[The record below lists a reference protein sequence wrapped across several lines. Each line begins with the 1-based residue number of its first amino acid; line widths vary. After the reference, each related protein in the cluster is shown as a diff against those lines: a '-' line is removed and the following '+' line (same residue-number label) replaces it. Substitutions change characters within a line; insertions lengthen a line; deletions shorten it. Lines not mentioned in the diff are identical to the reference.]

1 MPTITFY
8 KHEPIPMEM
17 HKVKIVQQLHL
28 LPTEQRLQKM
38 QEAGFN
44 TFQLHNKDIFLDM
57 LTDSGVNAMSD
68 RQQAAMLTADDAYA
82 GSETFYKMQ
91 AKLQELF
98 GIENCLPAHQG
109 RACENILATRFVKP
123 GSCVIMNYHFTTA
136 KAHITRL
143 GGRVEELVKK
153 EGLESRSD
161 LPFKGDIDLDAL
173 AACRRNGAWID
184 GALKQVLKRDGLS
197 GRDAAFASRIA
208 YGVMQS
214 RIYLDRCLARC
225 LTQRPEKLE
234 PLLLDILRVGAYQ
247 ILLMD
252 KVPVNAAVNEAV
264 EMAKAHKL
272 SRAAGLVNA
281 VLRNVDRRRGEPLAF
296 EDELEALSVQTSHPR
311 ALVERMVGLLGAEE
325 AEAFLRADNEPVPT
339 TIQTNTL
346 KTTAKQLRA
355 SLEDEGVTVEPHPWL
370 ADCFTVSG
378 TGDLEGL
385 RAWREGWF
393 TVQDA
398 AAKLTALAAAP
409 KAGSFVIDTCAA
421 PGGKSFAMAMC
432 MEGKGHI
439 LSCDVEEHKLR
450 LMEAGAERLG
460 IECMEVRLADGR
472 VCDEALA
479 EKADI
484 VVCDVPCSGLGIIRK
499 KPDIRYKDMASL
511 AGLPTIQSTI
521 LDNASRYVR
530 RSGTLVYSTCT
541 VLPEE
546 NERVT
551 DDFLSAHPEFTYESF
566 SLPNGEYVPG
576 HITLWPQRS
585 NTDGFYLSR
594 MRRRTHD

>member
-1 MPTITFY
+1 MR
-8 KHEPIPMEM
+8 
-17 HKVKIVQQLHL
+17 VD
-28 LPTEQRLQKM
+28 RAR
-38 QEAGFN
+38 EA
-44 TFQLHNKDIFLDM
+44 
-57 LTDSGVNAMSD
+57 A
-68 RQQAAMLTADDAYA
+68 
-82 GSETFYKMQ
+82 
-91 AKLQELF
+91 
-98 GIENCLPAHQG
+98 
-109 RACENILATRFVKP
+109 
-123 GSCVIMNYHFTTA
+123 
-136 KAHITRL
+136 
-143 GGRVEELVKK
+143 
-153 EGLESRSD
+153 
-161 LPFKGDIDLDAL
+161 LDAL

-296 EDELEALSVQTSHPR
+296 ADELEALSVQTSHPR

-346 KTTAKQLRA
+346 KTTAKLLRA
-355 SLEDEGVTVEPHPWL
+355 SLEEEGVTVEPHPWL

-421 PGGKSFAMAMC
+421 PGGKSFAMAVC

-472 VCDEALA
+472 VCDEELA
-479 EKADI
+479 EKADV

-499 KPDIRYKDMASL
+499 KPDIRYKDPKELAKLPREQRAILENAAS
-511 AGLPTIQSTI
+511 
-521 LDNASRYVR
+521 YVR
-530 RSGTLVYSTCT
+530 PGGTLIYSTCT

-546 NERVT
+546 NQEVIT
-551 DDFLSAHPEFTYESF
+551 WFLKGHPEFRLSPF
-566 SLPNGEYVPG
+566 VLPAPIGGCDG
-576 HITLWPQRS
+576 HLTLWPQRWG
-585 NTDGFYLSR
+585 TDGFYICRLEKQK
-594 MRRRTHD
+594 

>member
-1 MPTITFY
+1 MR
-8 KHEPIPMEM
+8 
-17 HKVKIVQQLHL
+17 VD
-28 LPTEQRLQKM
+28 RAR
-38 QEAGFN
+38 EAALN
-44 TFQLHNKDIFLDM
+44 
-57 LTDSGVNAMSD
+57 V
-68 RQQAAMLTADDAYA
+68 
-82 GSETFYKMQ
+82 
-91 AKLQELF
+91 
-98 GIENCLPAHQG
+98 
-109 RACENILATRFVKP
+109 
-123 GSCVIMNYHFTTA
+123 
-136 KAHITRL
+136 
-143 GGRVEELVKK
+143 
-153 EGLESRSD
+153 
-161 LPFKGDIDLDAL
+161 L

-208 YGVMQS
+208 YGVMQN

-234 PLLLDILRVGAYQ
+234 PLLLDILRIGAYQ

-281 VLRNVDRRRGEPLAF
+281 VLRNVDRRRGEPFAF
-296 EDELEALSVQTSHPR
+296 ADELEALSVQTSHPR

-346 KTTAKQLRA
+346 NTTAKQLRA

-370 ADCFTVSG
+370 ADCFTISG

-421 PGGKSFAMAMC
+421 P
-432 MEGKGHI
+432 
-439 LSCDVEEHKLR
+439 
-450 LMEAGAERLG
+450 AGS
-460 IECMEVRLADGR
+460 
-472 VCDEALA
+472 
-479 EKADI
+479 
-484 VVCDVPCSGLGIIRK
+484 PS
-499 KPDIRYKDMASL
+499 P
-511 AGLPTIQSTI
+511 
-521 LDNASRYVR
+521 
-530 RSGTLVYSTCT
+530 
-541 VLPEE
+541 
-546 NERVT
+546 
-551 DDFLSAHPEFTYESF
+551 
-566 SLPNGEYVPG
+566 
-576 HITLWPQRS
+576 
-585 NTDGFYLSR
+585 
-594 MRRRTHD
+594 

>member
-1 MPTITFY
+1 MR
-8 KHEPIPMEM
+8 
-17 HKVKIVQQLHL
+17 VD
-28 LPTEQRLQKM
+28 RAR
-38 QEAGFN
+38 EA
-44 TFQLHNKDIFLDM
+44 
-57 LTDSGVNAMSD
+57 A
-68 RQQAAMLTADDAYA
+68 
-82 GSETFYKMQ
+82 
-91 AKLQELF
+91 
-98 GIENCLPAHQG
+98 
-109 RACENILATRFVKP
+109 
-123 GSCVIMNYHFTTA
+123 
-136 KAHITRL
+136 
-143 GGRVEELVKK
+143 
-153 EGLESRSD
+153 
-161 LPFKGDIDLDAL
+161 LDAL

-208 YGVMQS
+208 YGVMQD

-234 PLLLDILRVGAYQ
+234 PLLLDILRIGAYQ
-247 ILLMD
+247 ILFMD

-296 EDELEALSVQTSHPR
+296 ADELEALSVQTSHPR

-325 AEAFLRADNEPVPT
+325 AEAFLRANNEPVPT

-355 SLEDEGVTVEPHPWL
+355 SLGDEGVTVEPPPWL

-439 LSCDVEEHKLR
+439 LSCDMEEHKLR
-450 LMEAGAERLG
+450 LMEAGAER
-460 IECMEVRLADGR
+460 
-472 VCDEALA
+472 
-479 EKADI
+479 
-484 VVCDVPCSGLGIIRK
+484 CSGLGIIRK

-511 AGLPTIQSTI
+511 AGLPTIQSAI
-521 LDNASRYVR
+521 LNNASRYVR
-530 RSGTLVYSTCT
+530 RGGTLVYSTCT

-551 DDFLSAHPEFTYESF
+551 DAFLRAHPDFTYDTF
-566 SLPNGEYVPG
+566 ALPGPIGTVEG
-576 HITLWPQRS
+576 HITLWPQRHG
-585 NTDGFYLSR
+585 TDGFYICR
-594 MRRRTHD
+594 MTRKE